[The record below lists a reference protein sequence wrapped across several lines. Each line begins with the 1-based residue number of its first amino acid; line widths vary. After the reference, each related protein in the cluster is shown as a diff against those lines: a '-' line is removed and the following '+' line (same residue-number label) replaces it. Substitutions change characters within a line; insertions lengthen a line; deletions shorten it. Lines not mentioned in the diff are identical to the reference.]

1 MGWVLKGQKGKL
13 RKRRTLCRK
22 EAIEKLL
29 YLAEFF
35 EILCEIINSTKVGV
49 LLASSDL
56 MELVGMCDRI
66 YVFRNRKVVREFLR
80 QDFSNEDILEA
91 MLTGL

>member
-29 YLAEFF
+29 YLTLNDLSKCLEELWLQGSMEVWMEGLPITRPDTLNGTLQGSLRGQMVFS
-35 EILCEIINSTKVGV
+35 ELSCS
-49 LLASSDL
+49 LL
-56 MELVGMCDRI
+56 DRTFSYLI
-66 YVFRNRKVVREFLR
+66 Y
-80 QDFSNEDILEA
+80 
-91 MLTGL
+91 